1 MPVVD
6 GLPVPVV
13 RWHVAPR
20 KPAPGPPQHPVDYR
34 AVIGPPATAL
44 RGLIGQQWLQP
55 GPLLIGQIV
64 TIEHADGLP
73 HPPFKIRGT
82 RSRGL
87 ITCTGAALPGA
98 ASVRFGGTHPPS

>member
-82 RSRGL
+82 RSNLRRVFPAR
-87 ITCTGAALPGA
+87 TVVALVVMLA
-98 ASVRFGGTHPPS
+98 LV